1 MGGGPQEIA
10 LCKEVLFS
18 PDCGALCD
26 LQASPHM
33 LLEGASHQL
42 LAASLCATLSPLTD
56 SCVEPVAHDIQVEVL
71 HATDRRQSAQV
82 CHPGSHD
89 TYASVVSHLQVYDML
104 CAAGLSQHDPVL
116 ATLFRVERVCGP
128 AMDHFYQVVDLD
140 PVHGASC
147 ELLAGIAARHRWEN
161 RPLGYRQ
168 QSTSLRQ
175 EKAMMGQLRI
185 TGTTEFRRFPDDSA
199 QLGIPA
205 LVVQGQAPSHHE
217 LLCVRMMM
225 TQHVTKHCAIF
236 YNGDQYHVTEQALDP
251 YVD

>member
-1 MGGGPQEIA
+1 MQALLQKYAHVPWAGDVLEVLPTLFEELVGGGPQEIA

-18 PDCGALCD
+18 PDCGALCE

-33 LLEGASHQL
+33 LLQCASHQL
-42 LAASLCATLSPLTD
+42 LAASLCAILSPLAQPNSWTN
-56 SCVEPVAHDIQVEVL
+56 SRVEPVAHDTQVTIL

-128 AMDHFYQVVDLD
+128 AMEHFYQVVDLD
-140 PVHGASC
+140 PVHGASR

-168 QSTSLRQ
+168 H
-175 EKAMMGQLRI
+175 
-185 TGTTEFRRFPDDSA
+185 P
-199 QLGIPA
+199 P
-205 LVVQGQAPSHHE
+205 V
-217 LLCVRMMM
+217 
-225 TQHVTKHCAIF
+225 
-236 YNGDQYHVTEQALDP
+236 LDKRKP
-251 YVD
+251 